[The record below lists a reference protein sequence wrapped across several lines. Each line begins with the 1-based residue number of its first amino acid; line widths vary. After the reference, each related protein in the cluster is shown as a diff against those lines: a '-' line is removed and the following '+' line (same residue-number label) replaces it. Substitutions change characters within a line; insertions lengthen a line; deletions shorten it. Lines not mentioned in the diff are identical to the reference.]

1 MENRNEWRNI
11 WKTNRSNEFIKKY
24 LADIYYI
31 DNASKYFLENQ
42 GVDILTMTFYG
53 HLSEYDKKYR
63 KDYKNRGIKYACH
76 TVQRMD

>member
-1 MENRNEWRNI
+1 MGNRNEWRSI

-24 LADIYYI
+24 LVDTYYI
-31 DNASKYFLENQ
+31 DNASKCFLENQ

-63 KDYKNRGIKYACH
+63 KDYKNRGIKCACH

>member
-24 LADIYYI
+24 LADNYI

-53 HLSEYDKKYR
+53 HLSEYDKEYR
-63 KDYKNRGIKYACH
+63 KDYQNRGIKYACY
-76 TVQRMD
+76 TVQ